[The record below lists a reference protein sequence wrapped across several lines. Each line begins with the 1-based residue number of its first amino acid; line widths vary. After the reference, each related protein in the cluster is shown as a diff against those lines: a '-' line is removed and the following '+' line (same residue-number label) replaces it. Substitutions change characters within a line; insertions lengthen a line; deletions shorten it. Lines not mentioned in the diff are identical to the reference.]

1 MIIKNFK
8 RLATSRERKLAL
20 LIAEAGLQA
29 IKTDNVIRK
38 NVKLS
43 YNTLKINGK
52 NYNLNKYKRIFVIGA
67 GKASYST
74 AKEIEKILG
83 KKITNGVVI
92 DISPGKLKR
101 IKVVRGDHPVTSK
114 KNLIATKKMID
125 VVSNLNKEDI
135 VICLISGGASA
146 LLSYPAIPLSEMIR
160 LNKRLLKCGA
170 DIKEMN
176 SVRKHV
182 SRVKGGNLAK
192 IVYPAKLVSII
203 FSDVVGNDLSTI
215 ASGPTVKDNTS
226 VNDAEKIIRK
236 YKLGSVRLFETP
248 KNTKYFRNVD
258 NLLLLSNKV
267 AVDAMAEKARRLG
280 LDAMKYSTSIHGEA
294 RLVGKK
300 IAGMVR
306 LRTAFI
312 AAGETTVTVRGHG
325 GKGGRNQE
333 LVLSAIE
340 HAKGTM
346 IAIGSDG
353 MDNTD
358 AAGAIIDRNSAKK
371 AARLKL
377 NTKDYLKNNDSYHFF
392 KKMRDLIF
400 TGPTGSN
407 VSDLI
412 VYIKVS

>member
-8 RLATSRERKLAL
+8 SLATSRERKLAL

-67 GKASYST
+67 GKAAYST

-83 KKITNGVVI
+83 KKITKGMVM

-101 IKVVRGDHPVTSK
+101 IKIVRGTHPVTSK

-125 VVSNLNKEDI
+125 IVSNLDKDDL

-160 LNKRLLKCGA
+160 LNKKLLKCGA

-226 VNDAEKIIRK
+226 VSDAEKIIRK
-236 YKLGSVRLFETP
+236 YKLGSIKLFETP
-248 KNTKYFRNVD
+248 KDPRYFKNVD

-280 LDAMKYSTSIHGEA
+280 LDAMKYSVNIHGEA

-300 IAGMVR
+300 IANIGR
-306 LRTAFI
+306 LGTAFI

-333 LVLSAIE
+333 LVLGAIE

-358 AAGAIIDRNSAKK
+358 AAGAIIDKNSAKK

-377 NTKDYLKNNDSYHFF
+377 NAKDYLKNNDSYRFF
-392 KKMRDLIF
+392 KKMRSLIF

-412 VYIKVS
+412 VYVKVS

>member
-8 RLATSRERKLAL
+8 SLATSRERKLAL

-67 GKASYST
+67 GKAAYST

-83 KKITNGVVI
+83 KKITKGMVM

-101 IKVVRGDHPVTSK
+101 IKIVRGTHPVTSK

-125 VVSNLNKEDI
+125 IVSNLDKDDL

-160 LNKRLLKCGA
+160 LNKKLLKCGA

-226 VNDAEKIIRK
+226 VSDAEKIIRK
-236 YKLGSVRLFETP
+236 YKLGSIKLFETP
-248 KNTKYFRNVD
+248 KDPRYFKNVD

-280 LDAMKYSTSIHGEA
+280 LDAMKYSINIHGEA

-300 IAGMVR
+300 IANIGR
-306 LRTAFI
+306 LGTAFI

-333 LVLSAIE
+333 LVLGAIE

-358 AAGAIIDRNSAKK
+358 AAGAIIDKNSAKK

-377 NTKDYLKNNDSYHFF
+377 NAKDYLKNNDSYRFF
-392 KKMRDLIF
+392 KKMRSLIF

-412 VYIKVS
+412 VYVKVS

>member
-8 RLATSRERKLAL
+8 SLATSRERKLAL

-29 IKTDNVIRK
+29 IKTENVIRK

-52 NYNLNKYKRIFVIGA
+52 SYNLNKYKRIFVIGA

-83 KKITNGVVI
+83 KKITKGIVI

-101 IKVVRGDHPVTSK
+101 IKVVKGDHPVTSK
-114 KNLIATKKMID
+114 KNLTATKKMLGM
-125 VVSNLNKEDI
+125 VSNLNKDDI

-146 LLSYPAIPLSEMIR
+146 LLSDPAISLNEMIK
-160 LNKRLLKCGA
+160 LNKKLLKCGA
-170 DIKEMN
+170 NITEMN

-192 IVYPAKLVSII
+192 RVYPAKLVSII
-203 FSDVVGNDLSTI
+203 FSDVVGNDMSTI

-226 VNDAEKIIRK
+226 VSDAEKIIRK
-236 YKLGSVRLFETP
+236 YKLGSVKLFETP
-248 KNTKYFRNVD
+248 KNPKYFKTVD

-280 LDAMKYSTSIHGEA
+280 LDAMKYSTNIHGEA
-294 RLVGKK
+294 KVIGKK
-300 IAGMVR
+300 IAGMAR
-306 LRTAFI
+306 SRTALI

-333 LVLSAIE
+333 LVLGAID

-346 IAIGSDG
+346 VAIGSDG

-358 AAGAIIDRNSAKK
+358 AAGAIIDKNSSKK
-371 AARLKL
+371 AIRLKL
-377 NTKDYLKNNDSYHFF
+377 NQKDYLKNNDSYHFF

-407 VSDLI
+407 VADFIIYVKAS
-412 VYIKVS
+412 